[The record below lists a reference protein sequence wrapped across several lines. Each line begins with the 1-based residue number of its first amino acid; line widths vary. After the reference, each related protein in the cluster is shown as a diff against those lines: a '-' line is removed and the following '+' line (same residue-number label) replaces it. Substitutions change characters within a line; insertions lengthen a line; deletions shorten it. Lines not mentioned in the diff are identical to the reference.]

1 MIRAYFWFLFYN
13 TLEIKSASFIKKV
26 GNAWTLQYITR
37 MLNFYLNLLCNL
49 DTELMSLAQNCNG
62 FLCFFFSAVWGVQVQ
77 QPSHVCMRASQ
88 AECLNGFFSADIR
101 QQFCGLALKRGHRL
115 SLSSNHNWIW
125 DTHRLRTPPR
135 SDALRHS
142 GGDRR
147 RCTSPTVTL
156 YLDVELSSDR
166 RPGTLQNTS
175 EGADAPERT
184 MSLLFSLFR
193 GFIPAH
199 MEKKHAVLNAHV
211 SEREKFARSKRKQ
224 NKKVTHKIDFW
235 RNALGMWT
243 GLI

>member
-1 MIRAYFWFLFYN
+1 
-13 TLEIKSASFIKKV
+13 
-26 GNAWTLQYITR
+26 

-49 DTELMSLAQNCNG
+49 DTELMSLAQNCNV
-62 FLCFFFSAVWGVQVQ
+62 FLCFFPAVWGVQVQ
-77 QPSHVCMRASQ
+77 QPSHVCMRNSQ

-115 SLSSNHNWIW
+115 SLSPNHIW

-175 EGADAPERT
+175 EGADAPDRT

-199 MEKKHAVLNAHV
+199 MEKKHTVLNAHV
-211 SEREKFARSKRKQ
+211 SERERNLQDLSVNRI
-224 NKKVTHKIDFW
+224 KK
-235 RNALGMWT
+235 
-243 GLI
+243 